1 MNAMPDRNAVAI
13 DLAAVRDEIAAA
25 HKRTTQWERSLDRPP
40 TAVAHWTSLVEFA
53 GPNLK
58 KALSAGIVYIEIREE
73 AAAPNGYGKPRFVI
87 EGDPSLDHGIG
98 Q

>member
-1 MNAMPDRNAVAI
+1 MKPKPDRKSVAI
-13 DLAAVRDEIAAA
+13 DLAAVRGEISAA
-25 HKRTTQWERSLDRPP
+25 HERAVRWERSLDHPP
-40 TAVAHWTSLVEFA
+40 TAVAHWTSLMEFA

-87 EGDPSLDHGIG
+87 EGVPDLDHGIG
-98 Q
+98 R

>member
-1 MNAMPDRNAVAI
+1 MKPKPDSNAVAI
-13 DLAAVRDEIAAA
+13 DLAAVRGEISAA
-25 HKRTTQWERSLDRPP
+25 HERAARWERSLDRPP

-73 AAAPNGYGKPRFVI
+73 AAASNGYGKPRFVI

>member
-1 MNAMPDRNAVAI
+1 MKPKPDRNAVAI

-25 HKRTTQWERSLDRPP
+25 HERTAQWESALDHHP
-40 TAVAHWTSLVEFA
+40 TAVAHWSKLVEFA

-58 KALSAGIVYIEIREE
+58 KALSAGIVYIEIREK

-87 EGDPSLDHGIG
+87 EGDLGSDPEKER
-98 Q
+98 